1 LLDAPLSALSLPPA
15 SRSLAFAVT
24 PSIVADRAALDQLC
38 VRVRDAARVA
48 LDTEFHAERTYSA
61 RLMVVQLAFDDG
73 DVIVDALA
81 LTDLRP
87 LVLALTQTTVVG
99 HALSADL
106 KIFADRYGL
115 VPSRVFD
122 TQIAAS
128 FLGYGM
134 QISLADLV
142 RSVCGV
148 RLAKSQTVSDWS
160 ARPFSERQIE
170 YLVDD
175 VVHLLPV
182 YDALLPRLEGKG
194 RYEWVFE
201 ECAELGDI
209 ERYHMDERRAY
220 LRIPGA
226 MRMSRRELGILNELV
241 KLRDAVAR
249 DRDLPVRYVLPD
261 DVVAGLAA
269 TKPAKTDDFA
279 QLRRFDAGMKRQL
292 GAAILEAVARGQAL
306 SEDELPQRPVR
317 NAAPARDALVSLLGA
332 AIAEIAREAELP
344 SSLLVPRAAL
354 ERLAREIPP
363 DRESFERV
371 LALQPWRLSLVAEP
385 LWRMLRGEAMLKIE
399 GYDTGDPKV
408 RLVDEPPSQQL

>member
-1 LLDAPLSALSLPPA
+1 
-15 SRSLAFAVT
+15 VT

-73 DVIVDALA
+73 AVIVDALA
-81 LTDLRP
+81 LTDLRE

-115 VPSRVFD
+115 VPPRVFD

-148 RLAKSQTVSDWS
+148 RLSKSQTVSDWS

-182 YDALLPRLEGKG
+182 YDALLPRLERKG

-209 ERYHMDERRAY
+209 ERYRMDERRAY

-249 DRDLPVRYVLPD
+249 DRDLPVRYVLPE
-261 DVVAGLAA
+261 DVVAGLAT
-269 TKPAKTDDFA
+269 TKPAKTEDFA
-279 QLRRFDAGMKRQL
+279 QLRRFDGGMKRQL

-317 NAAPARDALVSLLGA
+317 NAAPARDAIVSLLGA

-371 LALQPWRLSLVAEP
+371 LALQPWRLSLIAEP
-385 LWRMLRGEAMLKIE
+385 LWRMLRGEAGLKIE

>member
-1 LLDAPLSALSLPPA
+1 
-15 SRSLAFAVT
+15 VT

-38 VRVRDAARVA
+38 VRVREAARVA

-73 DVIVDALA
+73 AVIVDALA
-81 LTDLRP
+81 LTDLRE

-115 VPSRVFD
+115 VPPRVFD

-148 RLAKSQTVSDWS
+148 RLSKSQTVSDWS

-182 YDALLPRLEGKG
+182 FDALLPRLERKG

-209 ERYHMDERRAY
+209 ERYRMDERRAY

-249 DRDLPVRYVLPD
+249 DRDLPVRYVLPE
-261 DVVAGLAA
+261 DVVAGLAT
-269 TKPAKTDDFA
+269 TKPAKTEDFA
-279 QLRRFDAGMKRQL
+279 QLRRFDSGMKRQL

-317 NAAPARDALVSLLGA
+317 SAAPARDAIVSLLGA

-385 LWRMLRGEAMLKIE
+385 LWRMLRGEAGLKIE

>member
-1 LLDAPLSALSLPPA
+1 
-15 SRSLAFAVT
+15 VT
-24 PSIVADRAALDQLC
+24 PSIVADRDALDQLC

-73 DVIVDALA
+73 AVIVDALA
-81 LTDLRP
+81 LTDLRE

-115 VPSRVFD
+115 VPPRVFD

-148 RLAKSQTVSDWS
+148 RLSKSQTVSDWS

-182 YDALLPRLEGKG
+182 YDALLPRLERKG

-209 ERYHMDERRAY
+209 ERYRTDERRAY

-249 DRDLPVRYVLPD
+249 DRDLPVRYVLPE
-261 DVVAGLAA
+261 DVVAGLAT
-269 TKPAKTDDFA
+269 TKPAKTEDFA
-279 QLRRFDAGMKRQL
+279 QLRRFDGGMKRQL

-317 NAAPARDALVSLLGA
+317 SAAPARDAIVSLLGA

-363 DRESFERV
+363 ERESFERV

-385 LWRMLRGEAMLKIE
+385 LWRMLRGEAGLKIE

>member
-1 LLDAPLSALSLPPA
+1 
-15 SRSLAFAVT
+15 VT

-73 DVIVDALA
+73 AVIVDALA
-81 LTDLRP
+81 LTDLRE

-115 VPSRVFD
+115 VPPRVFD

-148 RLAKSQTVSDWS
+148 RLSKSQTVSDWS

-182 YDALLPRLEGKG
+182 YDALLPRLERKG

-209 ERYHMDERRAY
+209 ERYRMDERRAY

-249 DRDLPVRYVLPD
+249 DRDLPVRYVLPE
-261 DVVAGLAA
+261 DVVAGLAT
-269 TKPAKTDDFA
+269 TKPAKTEDFA
-279 QLRRFDAGMKRQL
+279 QLRRFDGGMKRQL

-317 NAAPARDALVSLLGA
+317 NAAPARDAIVSLLGA

-385 LWRMLRGEAMLKIE
+385 LWRMLRGEAVLKIE
-399 GYDTGDPKV
+399 GYATGDPKV
-408 RLVDEPPSQQL
+408 RLVDEPPFQQL

>member
-1 LLDAPLSALSLPPA
+1 M
-15 SRSLAFAVT
+15 T
-24 PSIVADRAALDQLC
+24 QSIVADRAGLEELC
-38 VRVRDAARVA
+38 TRVRDAARVA

-61 RLMVVQLAFDDG
+61 RLMVVQLCFDDG
-73 DVIVDALA
+73 AVIVDALA

-106 KIFADRYGL
+106 KIFADRYAL

-122 TQIAAS
+122 TQVAAS

-182 YDALLPRLEGKG
+182 YDALLPRLEKKG

-209 ERYHMDERRAY
+209 ERYRMDERRAY

-249 DRDLPVRYVLPD
+249 ERDLPVRYVLPD

-269 TKPAKTDDFA
+269 TKPSKADDFA
-279 QLRRFDAGMKRQL
+279 QLRRFDGGMKRQL
-292 GAAILEAVARGQAL
+292 GPSILAAVARGQAL
-306 SEDELPQRPVR
+306 AEDDLPQRPAR
-317 NAAPARDALVSLLGA
+317 PAAPARDALVSLLGA

-354 ERLAREIPP
+354 ERLAREVPP
-363 DRESFERV
+363 DFESFERV
-371 LALQPWRLSLVAEP
+371 LALQPWRLGLVAEP
-385 LWRMLRGEAMLKIE
+385 LWRMLSGQAVLRIE
-399 GYDTGDPKV
+399 GYANGDPKV
-408 RLVDEPPSQQL
+408 RLLDEPSSQQL

>member
-1 LLDAPLSALSLPPA
+1 
-15 SRSLAFAVT
+15 VT

-73 DVIVDALA
+73 AVIVDALA
-81 LTDLRP
+81 LTDLRE

-115 VPSRVFD
+115 VPPRVFD

-148 RLAKSQTVSDWS
+148 RLSKSQTVSDWS

-182 YDALLPRLEGKG
+182 YDALLPRLERKG

-209 ERYHMDERRAY
+209 ERYRMDERRAY

-249 DRDLPVRYVLPD
+249 DRDLPVRYVLPE
-261 DVVAGLAA
+261 DVVAGLAT
-269 TKPAKTDDFA
+269 TKPAKTEDFA
-279 QLRRFDAGMKRQL
+279 QLRRFDGGMKRQL

-317 NAAPARDALVSLLGA
+317 NAAPARDAIVSLLGA

-385 LWRMLRGEAMLKIE
+385 LWRMLRGEAGLKIE

>member
-1 LLDAPLSALSLPPA
+1 MI
-15 SRSLAFAVT
+15 
-24 PSIVADRAALDQLC
+24 PSIVADRAGLDELC
-38 VRVRDAARVA
+38 ARVRDAGRVA

-73 DVIVDALA
+73 AVIVDALA

-106 KIFADRYGL
+106 KIFADRYSL

-142 RSVCGV
+142 RSVCDV
-148 RLAKSQTVSDWS
+148 RLSKSQTVSDWS

-182 YDALLPRLEGKG
+182 YDALLPRLEKKG

-209 ERYHMDERRAY
+209 ERYRMDERRAY

-249 DRDLPVRYVLPD
+249 ERDLPVRYVLPD

-269 TKPAKTDDFA
+269 TKPTKADDFA
-279 QLRRFDAGMKRQL
+279 QLRRFDGGMKRQL
-292 GAAILEAVARGQAL
+292 GPAILAAVARGQAL
-306 SEDELPQRPVR
+306 PEDELPQRPR
-317 NAAPARDALVSLLGA
+317 PAGGAGARRPGFAAWRGDRGDRPRGRTALEFARAARRARAVGARDSAGFREFRTRLGTAAVAAGTRRRTALADAPRRSGA
-332 AIAEIAREAELP
+332 EDRRLRQRRSESTIAR
-344 SSLLVPRAAL
+344 
-354 ERLAREIPP
+354 
-363 DRESFERV
+363 
-371 LALQPWRLSLVAEP
+371 
-385 LWRMLRGEAMLKIE
+385 
-399 GYDTGDPKV
+399 
-408 RLVDEPPSQQL
+408 